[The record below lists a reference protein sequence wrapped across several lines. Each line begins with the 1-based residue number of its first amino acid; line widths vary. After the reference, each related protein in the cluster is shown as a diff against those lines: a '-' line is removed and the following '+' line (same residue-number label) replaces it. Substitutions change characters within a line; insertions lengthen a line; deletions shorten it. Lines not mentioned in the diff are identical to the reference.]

1 MTKFIE
7 IGWDYVP
14 YYGNGDYSGQFSV
27 PVDLLQAVVDEDLS
41 QEDNLSQ
48 FVKMI
53 SENMT
58 VYLGEIEG
66 KHSEVNL
73 SADNLQISLE
83 DNYSIPDLD
92 SMEYDSLFGSLLD
105 AIGGP
110 YEDYDFHLST
120 KWDSGWETIEY
131 LCEKMLE
138 YEAEAIPKL
147 EAEAEAEEKAKRPAQ
162 IVRQISS
169 LIEEYKSLGKEVNE
183 DFFNQF
189 IS

>member
-7 IGWDYVP
+7 ISWDYAS
-14 YYGNGDYSGQFSV
+14 YYGNGYYSGQFSV

-58 VYLGEIEG
+58 VYLGEVEG

-83 DNYSIPDLD
+83 DTYSIPDLD
-92 SMEYDSLFGSLLD
+92 SMEYDSLFSSLLD
-105 AIGGP
+105 AICGS

-120 KWDSGWETIEY
+120 QWNSSMKAEEY

-138 YEAEAIPKL
+138 YEAEA
-147 EAEAEAEEKAKRPAQ
+147 EAEAGERANRLPQ
-162 IVRQISS
+162 IVREISS
-169 LIEEYKSLGKEVNE
+169 LIKEYKSLGEEVNE
-183 DFFNQF
+183 DFLNQF

>member
-1 MTKFIE
+1 MLMTKFIE
-7 IGWDYVP
+7 IGWNYAS
-14 YYGNGDYSGQFSV
+14 YYGNGYYSGQFSV

-41 QEDNLSQ
+41 QDDNLSQ

-83 DNYSIPDLD
+83 DTYSIPDLD
-92 SMEYDSLFGSLLD
+92 SMEYDSLFSSLLD
-105 AIGGP
+105 AICGS
-110 YEDYDFHLST
+110 YDDYDFHLST
-120 KWDSGWETIEY
+120 QWKSSMKAEEY

-138 YEAEAIPKL
+138 YEAEA
-147 EAEAEAEEKAKRPAQ
+147 EAEAEAGERANRPPQ
-162 IVRQISS
+162 IVREISS
-169 LIEEYKSLGKEVNE
+169 LIKEYKSLGKEVNE

>member
-7 IGWDYVP
+7 IGWDYAS
-14 YYGNGDYSGQFSV
+14 YYGNGYYSGQFSV
-27 PVDLLQAVVDEDLS
+27 PVNLLQDVVNEDLS

-83 DNYSIPDLD
+83 DTYSIPDLD
-92 SMEYDSLFGSLLD
+92 SMEYDSLFSSLLD
-105 AIGGP
+105 AICGS
-110 YEDYDFHLST
+110 YDDYDFHLST
-120 KWDSGWETIEY
+120 QWKSSMKAEEY

-138 YEAEAIPKL
+138 YEAEA
-147 EAEAEAEEKAKRPAQ
+147 EAETGERANRPPQ
-162 IVRQISS
+162 IVREISS
-169 LIEEYKSLGKEVNE
+169 LIKEYKSLGKEVNE

>member
-7 IGWDYVP
+7 IGWDYES
-14 YYGNGDYSGQFSV
+14 YYGNGYYSGQFSV

-83 DNYSIPDLD
+83 DTYSIPDLD
-92 SMEYDSLFGSLLD
+92 SMEYDSLFSSLLD
-105 AIGGP
+105 AICGS
-110 YEDYDFHLST
+110 YDDYDFHLST
-120 KWDSGWETIEY
+120 QWYSSMKAEEY

-138 YEAEAIPKL
+138 YEAEA
-147 EAEAEAEEKAKRPAQ
+147 EAETGERANRPPQ
-162 IVRQISS
+162 IVREISS
-169 LIEEYKSLGKEVNE
+169 LIKEYKSLGKEVNE

>member
-7 IGWDYVP
+7 IGWDYAS
-14 YYGNGDYSGQFSV
+14 YYGNGYYSGQFSV
-27 PVDLLQAVVDEDLS
+27 PVNLLQEVVNEDLS

-83 DNYSIPDLD
+83 DTYSIPDLD
-92 SMEYDSLFGSLLD
+92 SMEYDSLFSSLLD
-105 AIGGP
+105 AICGS
-110 YEDYDFHLST
+110 YDDYDFHLST
-120 KWDSGWETIEY
+120 QWFSSMKAEEY

-138 YEAEAIPKL
+138 YEAEA
-147 EAEAEAEEKAKRPAQ
+147 EAEERANRPPQ
-162 IVRQISS
+162 IVREISS
-169 LIEEYKSLGKEVNE
+169 LIAEYKSLGKEVNE

>member
-7 IGWDYVP
+7 IGWDYES
-14 YYGNGDYSGQFSV
+14 YYGNGYYSGQFSV

-53 SENMT
+53 SENMAI
-58 VYLGEIEG
+58 YLGKVEG
-66 KHSEVNL
+66 EPSEVDPDAVDL
-73 SADNLQISLE
+73 RVSLE
-83 DNYSIPDLD
+83 DNHSIPDLD
-92 SMEYDSLFGSLLD
+92 TMEYDSLFESLLD
-105 AIGGP
+105 CIGGP

-120 KWDSGWETIEY
+120 QWNSSMEAIEY

-138 YEAEAIPKL
+138 YEAEA
-147 EAEAEAEEKAKRPAQ
+147 EAETGERANRPPQ
-162 IVRQISS
+162 IVREISS
-169 LIEEYKSLGKEVNE
+169 LIKEYKSLGKEVNE